1 MNYLKN
7 SRSVLSRL
15 LRHRPA
21 GAGCPRVPPR
31 PPPPLQPTRYYFA
44 SPRRAEV
51 TDFGRGFLRPKSA
64 VCAPPPPQAP
74 TSRCFY
80 TSPQR
85 HKAVHFNRR
94 RGSRWYHDQ
103 RKLTAVVVISGGA
116 AVAVYFGNLESVPYT
131 NRTHFILVSPPLER
145 QLGESQFN
153 DLKKQLAPK
162 ILPPLHPES
171 IRVRLI
177 ASEIVRAVHRGLAG
191 RHRNAFAAD
200 DASYGDI
207 STDIVIKNH
216 EADTEEMMLSRSR
229 GKNASAS
236 AAAQRDEE
244 ILDDRWVT
252 ESRNR
257 GKERG
262 AEPETRHL
270 DGLNW
275 EVIVVRDDLVN
286 AMCLPGGKIVVFTG
300 LLDHFKTD
308 AEIAT
313 VLAHEVGHAIA
324 RHSAEMITKNMWFWV
339 LQIVILQFIYMPD
352 LINAMSTLLLRL
364 PFSRRMEI
372 EADHIGLLLLGAAGY
387 DPRIAPSVYE
397 KLGKIA
403 GDSALSNYLST
414 HPSSKKRAQLLRQA
428 KVMDEALELYREVS
442 SGQGTEGFL

>member
-1 MNYLKN
+1 MNCLKN
-7 SRSVLSRL
+7 SRSVLARLIRHKPAACPRPVQAPPSRYYLTSLRRPEVVHASRGL
-15 LRHRPA
+15 LRQKPA
-21 GAGCPRVPPR
+21 VC
-31 PPPPLQPTRYYFA
+31 PPPPPPRYY
-44 SPRRAEV
+44 
-51 TDFGRGFLRPKSA
+51 
-64 VCAPPPPQAP
+64 
-74 TSRCFY
+74 Y
-80 TSPQR
+80 TSSHRQR
-85 HKAVHFNRR
+85 VIHFDRR
-94 RGSRWYHDQ
+94 RGGSRWYHDQ
-103 RKLTAVVVISGGA
+103 RKLTVVVVISGGA
-116 AVAVYFGNLESVPYT
+116 AAAVYFGNLETVPYT
-131 NRTHFILVSPPLER
+131 NRTHLILLSPPLER
-145 QLGESQFN
+145 QLGESQFT
-153 DLKKQLAPK
+153 DLKKELAHK

-177 ASEIVRAVHRGLAG
+177 ASEIVRAVHRGLVDR
-191 RHRNAFAAD
+191 RHHAFAAD

-207 STDIVIKNH
+207 SSDLAIKSRDSD
-216 EADTEEMMLSRSR
+216 ADDVMLRQSHD
-229 GKNASAS
+229 KNASV

-244 ILDDRWVT
+244 VLDDKWVT

-257 GKERG
+257 GKARG
-262 AEPETRHL
+262 AQPQTSHL

-286 AMCLPGGKIVVFTG
+286 AMCLPGGKIIVFTG
-300 LLDHFKTD
+300 LLNHFKSD

-313 VLAHEVGHAIA
+313 VLGHEVGHAIA
-324 RHSAEMITKNMWFWV
+324 RHSAEMITKNMWFTI

-352 LINAMSTLLLRL
+352 VIDAMSTLLLRF

-414 HPSSKKRAQLLRQA
+414 HPSSKKRAQLLTQA